1 MEIIENLSYKVSR
14 SICYPI
20 DRKNDV
26 EIIKYGVEIMMKSAI
41 KIISLLAIGLL
52 LGNLGLLLCATGAFI
67 VFRLLAGGFHFKTYL
82 SCYTFSVGLLTG
94 LTLIAEA
101 LPKLLVDWKVL
112 LLTATLSLAI
122 LLIFK
127 PLINADR
134 PYAENQSLYLALSV
148 FFIILCVP
156 ITLGLLEMHPKYAIA
171 IQLAILAQSMT
182 LIRLKKG
189 GN

>member
-1 MEIIENLSYKVSR
+1 MKIIENLSYKVSR
-14 SICYPI
+14 SICHPI

-26 EIIKYGVEIMMKSAI
+26 EIIKYGVEIVIKSAI
-41 KIISLLAIGLL
+41 KIISLLTIGLL
-52 LGNLGLLLCATGAFI
+52 LGKLGLLLCTTGAFV

-127 PLINADR
+127 PLINVDR

-189 GN
+189 GY